1 VVSNIIID
9 IKRARSIQ
17 MDLGSTVSS
26 VRTLEV
32 VCKADAA
39 LRPASV

>member
-1 VVSNIIID
+1 VVGNIIID
-9 IKRARSIQ
+9 IKRARSMQ

-26 VRTLEV
+26 IRTPEA
-32 VCKADAA
+32 VCKADEA